1 MYFIKKINHHKLISI
16 QLFVIFF
23 LLTVSCNPENEKS
36 SFDQNILDDAYT
48 EAVSISGLQSLLVN
62 YKDNLVGE
70 EYFNGGQRETTFQV
84 RSVTKSIVS
93 ILIGIAIEKGLI
105 AGTDLSIIEE
115 LSTYQNENNQNQGLD
130 LITIEHLL
138 TMSSGFEWN
147 EMNGNA
153 YSQWIYSQ
161 DKINYVLEKQIIYV
175 PGDVFNYNSG
185 TSHLLSVILA
195 QASGQS
201 TLEFANQYL
210 FDPLGINNV
219 SWREIGGYN
228 NGGSDI
234 QIKARDLIKIGELYL
249 NNGMYD
255 GTQIVSS
262 NWVNE
267 SITSK
272 IMTGRSFY
280 GSEYGYLWWLENFSG
295 IECFY
300 AMGYGGQFLFVLPE
314 LELIIVANSN
324 PGTSGQA
331 ADQQWLGVYDFITDQ
346 VLPAF
351 L

>member
-1 MYFIKKINHHKLISI
+1 MYFTRKFNRHKLISI
-16 QLFVIFF
+16 QFFVIFF

-36 SFDQNILDDAYT
+36 SLNQDILDDAYI
-48 EAVSISGLQSLLVN
+48 EAVSINGLKSLLVN
-62 YKDNLVGE
+62 YKGNLVGE
-70 EYFNGGQRETTFQV
+70 EYFNRGQQETLFQV

-93 ILIGIAIEKGLI
+93 ILIGIAIEKGFI
-105 AGTDLSIIEE
+105 SGTDLSIIEE
-115 LSTYQNENNQNQGLD
+115 LSTYRNENKQGLD

-138 TMSSGFEWN
+138 TMSSGLEWN
-147 EMNGNA
+147 EMGGNE

-161 DKINYVLEKQIIYV
+161 DKISYVLAKQILNV
-175 PGDVFNYNSG
+175 PGEVFNYNSG

-195 QASGQS
+195 EASGQS

-219 SWREIGGYN
+219 AWREIGGYN
-228 NGGSDI
+228 NGGSDL

-249 NNGMYD
+249 NNGMYN

-272 IMTGRSFY
+272 INTGRSFY

-314 LELIIVANSN
+314 IELIIVANSN

>member
-1 MYFIKKINHHKLISI
+1 MYFIRKFNCHKLISI

-48 EAVSISGLQSLLVN
+48 EAVSVNGLQSLLVN
-62 YKDNLVGE
+62 YKGNLVGE
-70 EYFNGGQRETTFQV
+70 EYFNGGQQETLFQV

-93 ILIGIAIEKGLI
+93 ILIGIAIEKGFI
-105 AGTDLSIIEE
+105 SGTDLSIIEE
-115 LSTYQNENNQNQGLD
+115 LSAYQNENNQGID
-130 LITIEHLL
+130 LLTIEHLL
-138 TMSSGFEWN
+138 TMSSGLEWN
-147 EMNGNA
+147 EMDGNE

-161 DKINYVLEKQIIYV
+161 DKISYILAKQILYV
-175 PGDVFNYNSG
+175 PGEVFNYNSG

-195 QASGQS
+195 EAFGQS
-201 TLEFANQYL
+201 TLEFANHYL

-234 QIKARDLIKIGELYL
+234 QLKAKDLVKIGELYL
-249 NNGMYD
+249 NNGLYD

-272 IMTGRSFY
+272 INTGRSFY
-280 GSEYGYLWWLENFSG
+280 GSEYGYLWWLENFSD

-300 AMGYGGQFLFVLPE
+300 AMGYGGQFLFILPE
-314 LELIIVANSN
+314 IELIIVANSN
-324 PGTSGQA
+324 WGTSGQT
-331 ADQQWLGVYDFITDQ
+331 ADEQWTRVYDFLIEQ
-346 VLPAF
+346 VLFAF